1 MKEFRQE
8 YKQRDR
14 TGLGLLLIIVGV
26 VLLGLNLGWIPFE
39 IRSWLFSWKML
50 LIAIGLYIVVSK
62 PNKESGLILMF
73 IGGFFLARDHFFFL
87 HGFHHFILPGLLIF
101 AGIVFL
107 LKTGGRTSIGSRNYY
122 HKNESERN

>member
-1 MKEFRQE
+1 MKEYRQE
-8 YKQRDR
+8 HKFRDR

-26 VLLGLNLGWIPFE
+26 VLLVLNLDWIPFE

-50 LIAIGLYIVVSK
+50 LIAIGLYIVMSK

-87 HGFHHFILPGLLIF
+87 HDFRHFIFPALLIF

-107 LKTGGRTSIGSRNYY
+107 LKTGRRTSIGSQNYY
-122 HKNESERN
+122 HKKESENN